1 MIENVTGLRLNA
13 EGPSVRV
20 SGSLESHYSPRATVI
35 LDEEPTP
42 GDGMIALGFIPTP
55 SGVVRIAAPETTLE
69 YANQLY
75 AALRKADELG
85 LERVVALSPDADEI
99 SVAIVD
105 RLKRASFS
113 SDHRPAK
120 SD

>member
-1 MIENVTGLRLNA
+1 
-13 EGPSVRV
+13 
-20 SGSLESHYSPRATVI
+20 
-35 LDEEPTP
+35 
-42 GDGMIALGFIPTP
+42 MIALGSMPTP
-55 SGVVRIAAPETTLE
+55 AGVVRIAAPETTLE

-85 LERVVALSPDADEI
+85 LERVVALSPDVDEI

-113 SDHRPAK
+113 SDH
-120 SD
+120 